1 MKRLIFPIVAILF
14 FGSIFGVW
22 KIYDNFA
29 YSPASSLTDE
39 VIYEVKPGQTLT
51 GVSKELEKLG
61 LIRNAS
67 LFLVLAKIKGEAN
80 RMKVG
85 EYLFLRNMTPM
96 DVLSTLTSGRSVGR
110 KFTVSEGLNIFEIAD
125 LYEKQGFGSRKE
137 FWKWVNDPEFVT
149 ELLGERQLTLEGYL
163 YPETYQITKY
173 TDTKSVIRAMV
184 ARFLDV
190 YRREVEPLLE
200 GSQFN
205 RHQMVTLAS
214 IIEKET
220 GAPEERELIS
230 SVFHNRLK
238 IKMPLQTD
246 PTVLYGKAKRLGK
259 YEINI
264 TSADLR
270 LPTEYNTY
278 VIKALPPGPVANP
291 GRAAML
297 AALQPAKSDY
307 LFFVSQNDG
316 THIFSK
322 KYSDHS
328 KAVQKFQMNTKARE
342 GRSWRELGKTRTGQ
356 NLQNAIKETNK
367 ESQTK

>member
-1 MKRLIFPIVAILF
+1 L
-14 FGSIFGVW
+14 
-22 KIYDNFA
+22 
-29 YSPASSLTDE
+29 
-39 VIYEVKPGQTLT
+39 
-51 GVSKELEKLG
+51 
-61 LIRNAS
+61 
-67 LFLVLAKIKGEAN
+67 LVAKIKGDSN

-85 EYLFLRNMTPM
+85 EYLFMRNMSPM

-110 KFTVSEGLNIFEIAD
+110 KFTISEGLNIFEIAD

-137 FWKWVNDPEFVT
+137 FWKWINDPEFVT

-190 YRREVEPLLE
+190 YRREIEPLIE
-200 GSQFN
+200 GSGFS

-220 GAPEERELIS
+220 GAPEERETIS

-246 PTVLYGKAKRLGK
+246 PTVLYGKAKKLGK
-259 YEINI
+259 YEISI
-264 TSADLR
+264 TRADLTE
-270 LPTEYNTY
+270 PTEYNTY
-278 VIKALPPGPVANP
+278 VIKSLPPGPVSNP

-297 AALQPAKSDY
+297 AALQPAK
-307 LFFVSQNDG
+307 N
-316 THIFSK
+316 
-322 KYSDHS
+322 
-328 KAVQKFQMNTKARE
+328 
-342 GRSWRELGKTRTGQ
+342 
-356 NLQNAIKETNK
+356 
-367 ESQTK
+367 